1 MTVRRLG
8 LALAAL
14 GLGLAGCTRPQTCAA
29 RGTTTDLS
37 GVASYAI
44 GASAGHTMS
53 LDVTV
58 YDYIESCTYGG
69 EKFPIQVGNCTLW
82 ASLQQGPEPPS
93 RFFPGNPSAWAGIDS
108 GQACDLPLLG
118 GTARARRR
126 NKPHFARTARREE
139 AARVPRFGAEIAPEG
154 PARGRRTPSN
164 PAFSCARR
172 IAASVGRANPRRAPI
187 VYATDSSS

>member
-1 MTVRRLG
+1 MARRLT

-14 GLGLAGCTRPQTCAA
+14 GLGPAGCTHPPTCSA

-44 GASAGHTMS
+44 GSGAGDTMS

-58 YDYIESCTYGG
+58 YDYIESCSYDA
-69 EKFPIQVGNCTLW
+69 EKFPIQIGNCTLW

-118 GTARARRR
+118 GTARVVVDSGVLA
-126 NKPHFARTARREE
+126 FADSTTGLFLSGVVTGWVNGTGRTGKLQWQ
-139 AARVPRFGAEIAPEG
+139 FQAEG
-154 PARGRRTPSN
+154 W
-164 PAFSCARR
+164 
-172 IAASVGRANPRRAPI
+172 
-187 VYATDSSS
+187 